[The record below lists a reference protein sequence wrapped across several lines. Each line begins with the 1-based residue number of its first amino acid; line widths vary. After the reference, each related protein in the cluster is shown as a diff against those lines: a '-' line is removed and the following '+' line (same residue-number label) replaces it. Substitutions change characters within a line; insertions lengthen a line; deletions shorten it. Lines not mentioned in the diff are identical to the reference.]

1 MSTTGRILSER
12 HEEGRVVELI
22 IDRPPVN
29 AVTPE
34 LIEGFLEMVDRI
46 SVDDRARVVLVRGA
60 GGRFCAGADLE
71 VMKDLERFNYRRMRR
86 WVDVQNALEAMGKVV
101 VAAIQR
107 YALGGG
113 AELALAADYRVMGDC
128 AHFGFPEIEVG
139 LFPGAGGT
147 QRLTR
152 LLGPARSFAL
162 MSRGTRLNGRAALE
176 MGLVNEV
183 VPEEDVVTRALQVAK
198 DYAEMSPA
206 ALALLKR
213 AVYQGWAG
221 RIVEGLAVEEEAVWD
236 LIARPETK
244 EQIQRSRQK

>member
-1 MSTTGRILSER
+1 MGRIGREA
-12 HEEGRVVELI
+12 HEAGRVVELI

-34 LIEGFLEMVDRI
+34 LIEELLEIVDQL
-46 SVDDRARVVLVRGA
+46 SVEDHTRVVVLRGA

-86 WVDVQNALEAMGKVV
+86 WVEVQNALEAMDKVV
-101 VAAIQR
+101 VAAIER

-113 AELALAADYRVMGDC
+113 AELALAADYRIMG
-128 AHFGFPEIEVG
+128 ASAQFGFPEIEVG

-162 MSRGTRLNGRAALE
+162 MSRGTRLDGSAARE

-183 VPEEDVVTRALQVAK
+183 VDDGDVRTRALEVAK
-198 DYAEMSPA
+198 EYAEMSPA
-206 ALALLKR
+206 ALGLLKR
-213 AVYQGWAG
+213 AVYRGWAG

-244 EQIQRSRQK
+244 ERIERPRQK